1 MVWAGKR
8 RKRESEW
15 ENQPHPL
22 HDLLLNA
29 ALPRTPHAPYTAS
42 KQAYPPVRKPD
53 HTLGAYARVLAFLPL
68 HTAQPRGVRRGAR
81 GREHQEVRPPSQ
93 PP

>member
-1 MVWAGKR
+1 M
-8 RKRESEW
+8 REKCAPRPT
-15 ENQPHPL
+15 PHVY
-22 HDLLLNA
+22 
-29 ALPRTPHAPYTAS
+29 TPHARYTAS

-68 HTAQPRGVRRGAR
+68 HTAQPRGVIRGAR
-81 GREHQEVRPPSQ
+81 EREHQEVRPPSQ